1 MTDNMSI
8 KEILSMLVIALLLLS
23 IGFFSGVQYSSQRE
37 KDKEQDA
44 AIRFI
49 YEQMPTLRSMYG
61 S

>member
-1 MTDNMSI
+1 MSI
-8 KEILSMLVIALLLLS
+8 KETLSMLVIALLLLS
-23 IGFFSGVQYSSQRE
+23 IGFFSGVQYTTQRE

-44 AIRFI
+44 AIQFI